1 MEQKT
6 DIQKVQEL
14 TARLNRYRDE
24 YYNKNAP
31 SVTDEVYDRL
41 FDELKRLEEF
51 AGYQLFDSP
60 TQTVGYVPVSAL
72 EKTKHEIPLLSLDK
86 TKRVEDML
94 AFIGS
99 QHIMLMLK
107 LDGLTV
113 KLTYDHGEL
122 LEAATR
128 GDGDEGEIITHNA
141 PAILGVPRKIPHQER
156 LVVVGEAFIRP
167 SDFERLRGTLLDSS
181 GNPYKNG
188 RNLAAGSLRLLDPA
202 VCKGRRVTFMAFNVL
217 EGLDD
222 INIHSGKL
230 IVLDVYGFPVC
241 PHFVSKSAITQA
253 DLESAIQQLRD
264 FAENSDIPIDGIV
277 AKYDDIA
284 YGKAQG
290 RTGHHY
296 KDGLAFKF
304 EDDLFETRLR
314 AVEWTPSRTGEITP
328 VAIFDTVEIDGC
340 AVSRASLHN
349 LSFIEELELMPGNR
363 ILVSKRNMIIPHVE
377 DNLDRGGFDL
387 RRLVPVACPCCGMP
401 TRVQVSGENC
411 TKTLFCDNAACPTR
425 YLRQFVH
432 FTGEKAMNIEGL
444 SESKLEKLLGWGFL
458 HSFTD
463 IYRLD
468 AHKDDIVTMDGFG
481 EKSWQNL
488 WDAIQRS
495 RETTFERYLCAMD
508 IPMVG
513 STASRALAK
522 QFHSSLDEF
531 EAAVLNGFDFSRLPD
546 FGATLSGNIHD
557 WFQVEEHWYLW
568 TELREWVHISHP
580 DAPVETPAAAG
591 SPFAGKTVVV
601 TGKVEPYTR
610 SEMNAFIESLGAI
623 AGSSVTGKTNYLVC
637 GEKAGSK
644 LDKAR
649 SMGITVLTP
658 DEFFAM
664 AQEQGGAA

>member
-14 TARLNRYRDE
+14 IARLNQYRDE

-51 AGYQLFDSP
+51 SGYQTFDSP
-60 TQTVGYVPVSAL
+60 TRTVGYTAVSAL

-86 TKRVEDML
+86 TKQVDELLR
-94 AFIGS
+94 FING
-99 QHIMLMLK
+99 QPIMLMLK

-122 LEAATR
+122 QEAATR
-128 GDGDEGEIITHNA
+128 GNGDEGEIITHNA
-141 PAILGVPRKIPHQER
+141 AGIIGIPAKIPHQER
-156 LVVVGEAFIRP
+156 LVLAGEAFIRP
-167 SDFERLRGTLLDSS
+167 SDFERLKGSLLDSN
-181 GNPYKNG
+181 GEPYKNG
-188 RNLAAGSLRLLDPA
+188 RNLAAGSVRLLDAA
-202 VCKGRRVTFMAFNVL
+202 VCKQRSVTFMAFNVV
-217 EGLDD
+217 EGLDECED
-222 INIHSGKL
+222 LSDKL
-230 IVLDVYGFPVC
+230 YVLNVYGVPVC
-241 PHFVSKSAITQA
+241 PHLVSKSAITKA
-253 DLESAIQQLRD
+253 DLETAIGQLRD
-264 FAENSDIPIDGIV
+264 FAQKSDIPIDGIV
-277 AKYDDIA
+277 AKYNNVA

-304 EDDLFETRLR
+304 EDDLFETKLMC
-314 AVEWTPSRTGEITP
+314 VEWNPSRTGEITP
-328 VAIFDTVEIDGC
+328 VAIFDTVNIDGC

-349 LSFIEELELMPGNR
+349 LSFMEELELMPGDR
-363 ILVSKRNMIIPHVE
+363 ILVSKRNMIIPHIE

-387 RRLVPVACPCCGMP
+387 SRVVPSSCPCCGMP
-401 TRVQVSGENC
+401 TRIHVSTANGST
-411 TKTLFCDNAACPTR
+411 TKTLYCDNSACPTR

-444 SESKLEKLLGWGFL
+444 SEGKLEKLLGWGFL
-458 HSFTD
+458 RSFTD

-468 AHKDDIVTMDGFG
+468 EHKSDIVALDGFG

-488 WDAIQRS
+488 WAAIQRS

-522 QFHSSLDEF
+522 HFHSSLDEF
-531 EAAVLNGFDFSRLPD
+531 ENAIMENYDFGQLPD
-546 FGATLSGNIHD
+546 FGATISKNIHD
-557 WFQVEEHWYLW
+557 WFQSEEHWLFW
-568 TELREWVHISHP
+568 TELREWVHI
-580 DAPVETPAAAG
+580 APPEEQQSTPAAAG
-591 SPFAGKTVVV
+591 SPFAGKTIVV
-601 TGKVEPYTR
+601 TGKIEPYSR
-610 SEMNAFIESLGAI
+610 NEMNSYIESLGAV
-623 AGSSVTGKTNYLVC
+623 AGSSVTSKTNCLVC

-649 SMGITVLTP
+649 SLGIPVLTP
-658 DEFFAM
+658 GEFFAM
-664 AQEQGGAA
+664 AQAS